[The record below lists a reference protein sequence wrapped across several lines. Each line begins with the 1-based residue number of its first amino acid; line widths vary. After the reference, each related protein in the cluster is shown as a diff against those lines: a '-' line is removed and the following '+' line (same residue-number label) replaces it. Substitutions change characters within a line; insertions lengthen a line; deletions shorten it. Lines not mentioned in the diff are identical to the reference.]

1 MVRTVQH
8 HVQHQ
13 LLILH
18 GVLWELHRRRST
30 LKRHYRM
37 ERKYVSPI
45 LVWCVRERKAL
56 SKRLLLTDL
65 LEMIADVRG
74 ENRFDDDLTHVPV
87 LSLTQKLKDV
97 VLGVQEQ
104 FEGYGAV
111 VVL

>member
-18 GVLWELHRRRST
+18 GVLWELLRSCST
-30 LKRHYRM
+30 LKRHYRK
-37 ERKYVSPI
+37 ERKHVSPTG
-45 LVWCVRERKAL
+45 VVCVKERKAL
-56 SKRLLLTDL
+56 SKRLLTDL
-65 LEMIADVRG
+65 LKMITDVRG

-87 LSLTQKLKDV
+87 LSLTQKLKDI

-104 FEGYGAV
+104 FKGYGAV
-111 VVL
+111 MVL